1 MTGARI
7 DVLMSVYNGA
17 VTIEQAIQSIQDQV
31 IRDIRIVVVDDG
43 STDETPA
50 ILARIGLDEPRL
62 LVISKPNSGIV
73 DSVSTGLQHCDAPF
87 IARHDAD
94 DLSEPDR
101 LEIQMAYL
109 EANPDCVAVS
119 GGARYID
126 SNGNLT
132 GAMAKVG
139 EPGLADADWIPARE
153 PYLKQPFLM
162 VRRDSLLAVGGYR
175 PLRVAEDSDLCWR
188 LQEIGRLH
196 NMSRSF
202 GLYRIHGDSISSG
215 STRNGRIIALY
226 SQLAALSAR
235 RRRAGR
241 PDLEF
246 AQADWEQYANAVS
259 LADFHA
265 IGSAQLQ
272 PDERRRLRI
281 AMAAKLI
288 EVSFYRDFEP
298 DRSDCSFI
306 RRAIHD
312 DGDLLGSTNRL
323 LLLQSVMYTALRLAT
338 KGRLAE
344 AMLLM
349 PWRRRP
355 ILIMRLA
362 FRVGMPGWLRNR
374 IKRRTADAS

>member
-1 MTGARI
+1 MTGARV

-17 VTIEQAIQSIQDQV
+17 ATIEQAIQSIQDQV
-31 IRDIRIVVVDDG
+31 VRDIRIVVVDDG
-43 STDETPA
+43 STDETSA
-50 ILARIGLDEPRL
+50 ILARIGLSEPRL
-62 LVISKPNSGIV
+62 LVITKPNSGIV
-73 DSVSTGLQHCDAPF
+73 DSVSTGLRHCDAPF

-101 LEIQMAYL
+101 FEVQMAYL
-109 EANPDCVAVS
+109 EAHPDCVAVS
-119 GGARYID
+119 GGALYID
-126 SNGNLT
+126 SNGDLT

-139 EPGLADADWIPARE
+139 EPELADAEWIPARE

-162 VRRDSLLAVGGYR
+162 VRRDGLLAVGGYR

-196 NMSRSF
+196 NMPRSF
-202 GLYRIHGDSISSG
+202 GRYRVHKDSISSG
-215 STRNGRIIALY
+215 SIRNGRIIALY
-226 SQLAALSAR
+226 SQMAALSAR
-235 RRRAGR
+235 RRRAGH

-246 AQADWEQYANAVS
+246 AQADWEQYVNATN
-259 LADFHA
+259 LADLHA
-265 IGSAQLQ
+265 IACLQLQ
-272 PDERRRLRI
+272 PEERRRLRI
-281 AMAAKLI
+281 SMAAKLI
-288 EVSFYRDFEP
+288 EVCFYRDFEP

-306 RRAIHD
+306 RMAIRND
-312 DGDLLGSTNRL
+312 VDLLGSTNRL
-323 LLLQSVMYTALRLAT
+323 LLLQSIMYTALRLAM

-374 IKRRTADAS
+374 IKR

>member
-7 DVLMSVYNGA
+7 DVLMSVYNSA
-17 VTIEQAIQSIQDQV
+17 ATIEQAIRSIQDQV
-31 IRDIRIVVVDDG
+31 VRDVRIVVVDDG

-50 ILARIGLDEPRL
+50 ILARLGLSEPRL
-62 LVISKPNSGIV
+62 LVITKPNSGIV
-73 DSVSTGLQHCDAPF
+73 DSVSIGLRHCDAPF

-101 LEIQMAYL
+101 LEVQMAYL
-109 EANPDCVAVS
+109 EANADCVAVS

-126 SNGNLT
+126 SDGNLT
-132 GAMAKVG
+132 GATASIG
-139 EPGLADADWIPARE
+139 EPALADMDWIPARE

-202 GLYRIHGDSISSG
+202 GLYRVHADSISSG

-288 EVSFYRDFEP
+288 EVCFYRDFEP
-298 DRSDCSFI
+298 DRDDCSFI
-306 RRAIHD
+306 RMTIRD
-312 DGDLLGSTNRL
+312 DGDLLGSTNRV

-338 KGRLAE
+338 KGHLAE

-349 PWRRRP
+349 PWRHRP

-362 FRVGMPGWLRNR
+362 FRVGLPGWLRHR
-374 IKRRTADAS
+374 IKRRNADAG